1 MKLLLLESCMP
12 LFNTCAIF
20 SVHLFVPSNYY
31 YTYAEKKR
39 IISIKKILNSFAF
52 SLRDWTGG
60 RLLFHHL
67 QPFICRVHLWT
78 TWRGSWRTWG
88 STIHNF
94 GGKKGEKFCESLQK
108 LLMIFCSIPREA
120 VVEAA
125 KALALM
131 GLGWLLLIVGA
142 EEAALLGI

>member
-1 MKLLLLESCMP
+1 MFICELLDEDPEEPEAPRFITLE
-12 LFNTCAIF
+12 
-20 SVHLFVPSNYY
+20 
-31 YTYAEKKR
+31 EKK
-39 IISIKKILNSFAF
+39 
-52 SLRDWTGG
+52 G
-60 RLLFHHL
+60 R
-67 QPFICRVHLWT
+67 
-78 TWRGSWRTWG
+78 
-88 STIHNF
+88 N
-94 GGKKGEKFCESLQK
+94 FCESLQK